1 MRLAWM
7 RKIKA
12 RALAGTGMMMAAQT
26 FGIRLMVT
34 VGYSTNRCCYDVEAS
49 GASGLEE
56 IERENE

>member
-26 FGIRLMVT
+26 FGTRLMVT
-34 VGYSTNRCCYDVEAS
+34 VG
-49 GASGLEE
+49 
-56 IERENE
+56 